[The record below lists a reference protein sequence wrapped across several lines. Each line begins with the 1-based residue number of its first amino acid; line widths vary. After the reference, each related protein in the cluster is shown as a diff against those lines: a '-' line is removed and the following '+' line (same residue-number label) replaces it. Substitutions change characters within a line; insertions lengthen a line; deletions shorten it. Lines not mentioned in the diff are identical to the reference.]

1 MEIFLII
8 ILLILVVA
16 NYTALFHSLKQMKKP
31 EVKETEKKPR
41 LTKEEKEK
49 QKKIRESFDNLMNYD
64 ETIAR
69 SRK

>member
-8 ILLILVVA
+8 VLLISVGV
-16 NYTALFHSLKQMKKP
+16 NFFLFINQRKP
-31 EVKETEKKPR
+31 KIEIKEVKKEPK
-41 LTKEEKEK
+41 LSKEEKEK

-64 ETIAR
+64 ENIAR

>member
-1 MEIFLII
+1 MEI
-8 ILLILVVA
+8 ILLIFLLVMVGL
-16 NYTALFHSLKQMKKP
+16 NFYLLYRGWEQIQKP
-31 EVKETEKKPR
+31 KEVKKEPK

-49 QKKIRESFDNLMNYD
+49 QKKIKQSFENMMNYD